1 MPMNMSCSP
10 YSPFPVLKNPER
22 VFALS
27 GLAAARIA
35 CSMSCAVC
43 MIEDVEF
50 YLRKVLSLFASKIF
64 IC

>member
-43 MIEDVEF
+43 MIED
-50 YLRKVLSLFASKIF
+50 A
-64 IC
+64 